1 MKFIRHSVAAFL
13 LFTSPIMYG
22 FCCGCPSFTPR
33 SQGVNAAR
41 RSFVERLHGL
51 HEDFSYH
58 MWCAPEYTH
67 SFKSK
72 EITKHIFGSE
82 VLVFSGSRVA
92 DRASK
97 DILADYFGLP
107 SDFVSHVS
115 FRPVVQNFL
124 VDFNGTI
131 NFDWLHEGLYLEIYA
146 PITHTSFDLHLCEQV
161 IKKGENFSPAGYL
174 SGGNLRLTRGQ
185 LVSDVTTAFKGQS
198 TFGDMQDPLR
208 FGKIDG
214 KRTKTAVADV
224 RLFIGCDVIKEEDYQ
239 VGVSALLSV
248 PTGTRP
254 RAEYL
259 FEPVIGNNHHWELG
273 LGVHGLWEFWHND
286 ACTHRLNLFG
296 KIELSHLF
304 RASQRRSFDLSK
316 NGCGSR
322 YMLLS
327 VLGDTR
333 DDLLLISGASPAKQ
347 YLGHLVPAIN
357 KTTLDCK
364 VSVALQV
371 QALVGISYRYKA
383 WLCEV
388 GYNLWLRTKE
398 KIKSRKKLANNK
410 FAPKGDA
417 QLYGFFSGTSTEIP
431 VPLNGTQQCA
441 TINSGQLSG
450 NADFTNSNLDNPVG
464 ATESDTPGSLL
475 NLTLV
480 DSSDLGLSLL
490 QVKGS
495 NPPIFLSDCD
505 IDECSAACPRATSS
519 TFFIRGDYTFEDDQW
534 DPYVGVGV
542 KIEWGHSRHALSEWG
557 VWFEGGFYY

>member
-1 MKFIRHSVAAFL
+1 
-13 LFTSPIMYG
+13 MYG

-58 MWCAPEYTH
+58 MWCAPEYTR
-67 SFKSK
+67 SFRSK
-72 EITKHIFGSE
+72 KIAQHIFGSE

-92 DRASK
+92 GRESG

-107 SDFVSHVS
+107 SDFVSHVF

-146 PITHTSFDLHLCEQV
+146 PITHTRFDLRLCEQV
-161 IKKGENFSPAGYL
+161 VNKGENFSPAGYL
-174 SGGNLRLTRGQ
+174 SGGNQRLKRSQ

-224 RLFIGCDVIKEEDYQ
+224 RLFVGCDFIREEDYKI
-239 VGVSALLSV
+239 GVSALLSV

-273 LGVHGLWEFWHND
+273 LGAHGLWEFWHND
-286 ACTHRLNLFG
+286 TRDQRLSLFG
-296 KIELSHLF
+296 KVEFSHLF
-304 RASQRRSFDLSK
+304 ESSQRRSFDLKK

-333 DDLLLISGASPAKQ
+333 DDLLLIQNASPAKQ
-347 YLGHLVPAIN
+347 YLCHLVPAIN

-364 VSVALQV
+364 VSIALQA

-388 GYNLWLRTKE
+388 GYNLWVRTKE
-398 KIKSRKKLANNK
+398 KIKCREKLAGNT
-410 FAPKGDA
+410 FALKGDA
-417 QLYGFFSGTSTEIP
+417 QLYGFFIGASKEIP

-441 TINSGQLSG
+441 TIHSGQSDG
-450 NADFTNSNLDNPVG
+450 NADFTNSNLDNPADADQSFDAG
-464 ATESDTPGSLL
+464 ILF
-475 NLTLV
+475 NLTIDDAADLV
-480 DSSDLGLSLL
+480 GVDQD

-505 IDECSAACPRATSS
+505 IDECSAVCPRATSS
-519 TFFIRGDYTFEDDQW
+519 TFFVRGDYTFEDDKW

-542 KIEWGHSRHALSEWG
+542 KIEWGHSRHALSQWG